1 MNKRFTLQQLIFV
14 LAILSVFPLR
24 AQVGV
29 VNPAEFEKNE
39 GILLVWDYAPSRD
52 SITANIARAA
62 QQAGKV
68 WIIYYPGQ
76 APYDTSQI
84 RSYLYS
90 RGVLPLNLFFVPA
103 WTETLWIRDFGPA
116 VLYGDFGQGS
126 ERFIVDMGYSAYG
139 RPKDDSIPTQL
150 AHHWGW
156 QHQTFPVQIEG
167 GNLMFD
173 GLKRGF
179 ASKRV
184 LTQNPQYSPSL
195 LRNMFIDRFQVDD
208 FVFLDNLNNSGGGI
222 WKHVDMWMKVLDYE
236 TILVSS
242 YPEHLPDYNVIE
254 NNVLVLRSLTNA
266 FGKPYTI
273 IRIPAPPKDNGTW
286 ATTQNDEMRTYTN
299 SLIINNTVIVPSY
312 NLPEYDNLARQI
324 YQQAMPGYK
333 IIMVDS
339 RNLTTLGGAIH
350 CITREIPA
358 PKFARIVHRKVTG
371 AQTFSSDFYIYSN
384 CSSNSPIQRMWLY
397 YKKNNQTEY
406 TRVPV
411 YMACPENMGIIQGLN
426 PGDTVSYYLEA
437 ITSHG
442 NVTYP
447 VAAPAANFTFWF
459 DQAVGMP
466 QMEHQQKM
474 HIFPQPASEGFY
486 IHLPVADD
494 AAQVKIYDRT
504 GRLVYVN
511 DSYTAGSWLEP
522 KLQAGVYVV
531 VLRSGNQIFNSQLV
545 ISKR

>member
-1 MNKRFTLQQLIFV
+1 MFIKLSRYLFLSI
-14 LAILSVFPLR
+14 LAALGAFALK
-24 AQVGV
+24 AQVAV
-29 VNPAEFEKNE
+29 INPAEFEKNE

-76 APYDTSQI
+76 APWDTAQI
-84 RSYLYS
+84 RNYLYS
-90 RGVLPLNLFFVPA
+90 RGVLPLNLYFIPG
-103 WTETLWIRDFGPA
+103 WTETLWVRDFGPA

-139 RPKDDSIPTQL
+139 RPKDDSIPSQL
-150 AHHWGW
+150 ANLWGW
-156 QHQTFPVQIEG
+156 HKQNFSIQIEG

-184 LTQNPQYSPSL
+184 LAQNPQYSASL

-208 FVFLDNLNNSGGGI
+208 FVFLENLNNSGGGI
-222 WKHVDMWMKVLDYE
+222 WKHIDMWMKVLDYE

-242 YPEHLPDYNVIE
+242 YPEHLPDYPVIE
-254 NNVLVLRSLTNA
+254 QNVNYLRSLLNA

-273 IRIPAPPKDNGTW
+273 IRIPAPPKADGTW

-312 NLPEYDNLARQI
+312 NLPEYDNLAKQI
-324 YQQAMPGYK
+324 YEQAMPGYK
-333 IIMVDS
+333 IVMVDS

-358 PKFARIVHRKVTG
+358 PKFARITHRKVIG
-371 AQTFSSDFYIYSN
+371 SQTYSPEFYIYSN
-384 CSSNSPIQRMWLY
+384 CSSNSAIQRMWLY
-397 YKKNNQTEY
+397 YKKNQQTEY

-411 YMACPENMGIIQGLN
+411 YMACPENIGIIEGLM

-437 ITSHG
+437 ITAHG

-447 VAAPAANFTFWF
+447 LAAPAGNFTFWF
-459 DQAVGMP
+459 DQAVGIAETHP
-466 QMEHQQKM
+466 ASRLHV
-474 HIFPQPASEGFY
+474 FPQPAKEGFY
-486 IHLPVADD
+486 VHIAGESGPARLSIFDASGRMVYQNDAYLPG
-494 AAQVKIYDRT
+494 T
-504 GRLVYVN
+504 HVN
-511 DSYTAGSWLEP
+511 PGLRPGYYLLLLQNGVEQYKS
-522 KLQAGVYVV
+522 KL
-531 VLRSGNQIFNSQLV
+531 S
-545 ISKR
+545 ISH